1 MRSGQVRLAIDCG
14 SASTTGVVA
23 WSDGSWSPLVFDGE
37 PGLPSAVLVSDDGS
51 VVTGQ
56 QAWRAAVAQP
66 QRFVPVPRRPA
77 EEQVSVAGAEVAP
90 ADLVAATL
98 RRAADE
104 ARRIV
109 GGDVEDVRLVVPA
122 GWGPRRRTWLR
133 HVAHRAGLPQPRLV
147 EAPVAVASHLRAG
160 GVPLPVGSVIVVC
173 DLGGGAEVSVVRRTA
188 VGFEILSTL
197 ADPDAGGDAVDAA
210 MAVALSP
217 VPVAAGTG
225 EGVALTASVRTA
237 KHALFAH
244 AAVTVAVP
252 SGPAVVVN
260 DLVLTQAARPV
271 LERAAGLVRDAV
283 DAAEVDP
290 ATVAGLWCAGGTA
303 QMRLVAE
310 VLATDT
316 GLTPFLVRDPPL
328 AAAHGAA
335 DAGARSPGEGPE
347 VVVEPLPSVG
357 RALAVAVSGFASL
370 ALVSHMLFTPVWN
383 SAAMGKW
390 ATLNW
395 GELAMASVFAML
407 ACLGVGTVLGAALA
421 SRTDTGLPLSPG
433 AQVATGILTASW
445 LGVAVACM
453 YAVVGSQYIG
463 MELGPFLRWSVVPI
477 VPIVVV
483 AAVLAVIA
491 VRGWRTPVGG
501 WSRFLAFPVSSVVT
515 ATVGML
521 VLQWSVTAERWPH
534 MLVWIDFGGRFGGL
548 LIGVGVVTALVS
560 RLVLRLVLGAPA
572 AILIAALAGPGTTGI
587 LAVIYAVAVGVW
599 WLGRLWTRIIH
610 PAPVAVAR

>member
-1 MRSGQVRLAIDCG
+1 M
-14 SASTTGVVA
+14 
-23 WSDGSWSPLVFDGE
+23 
-37 PGLPSAVLVSDDGS
+37 PSAVLVADDGS

-77 EEQVSVAGAEVAP
+77 DEQVSVAGVEVAP
-90 ADLVAATL
+90 AELVAATL

-133 HVAHRAGLPQPRLV
+133 RVAHRAGLPQPRLV

-210 MAVALSP
+210 MAAALSP

-237 KHALFAH
+237 KHALFGH
-244 AAVTVAVP
+244 PAVTVAVP

-316 GLTPFLVRDPPL
+316 GLTPLLVRDPPL

-347 VVVEPLPSVG
+347 VVVEPLPS
-357 RALAVAVSGFASL
+357 
-370 ALVSHMLFTPVWN
+370 
-383 SAAMGKW
+383 
-390 ATLNW
+390 
-395 GELAMASVFAML
+395 
-407 ACLGVGTVLGAALA
+407 
-421 SRTDTGLPLSPG
+421 
-433 AQVATGILTASW
+433 
-445 LGVAVACM
+445 
-453 YAVVGSQYIG
+453 
-463 MELGPFLRWSVVPI
+463 
-477 VPIVVV
+477 
-483 AAVLAVIA
+483 
-491 VRGWRTPVGG
+491 
-501 WSRFLAFPVSSVVT
+501 
-515 ATVGML
+515 
-521 VLQWSVTAERWPH
+521 
-534 MLVWIDFGGRFGGL
+534 
-548 LIGVGVVTALVS
+548 
-560 RLVLRLVLGAPA
+560 
-572 AILIAALAGPGTTGI
+572 
-587 LAVIYAVAVGVW
+587 
-599 WLGRLWTRIIH
+599 
-610 PAPVAVAR
+610 